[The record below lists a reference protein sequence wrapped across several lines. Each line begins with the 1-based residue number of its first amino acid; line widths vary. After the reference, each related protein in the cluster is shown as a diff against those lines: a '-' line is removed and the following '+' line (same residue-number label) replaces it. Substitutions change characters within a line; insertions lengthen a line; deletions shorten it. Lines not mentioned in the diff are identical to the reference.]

1 MRRSFP
7 IYLQYDA
14 TDCGAACVRMI
25 AAWYGRQTS
34 AEQVQQM
41 CSVGRDGVS
50 LLGICNALENIGFKT
65 VAGKVALNDLA
76 ERALLPCILHWR
88 QEHFIILYKV
98 KKRHGNRIFYIADPA
113 KGLLE
118 LNDKDMH
125 ENWIS
130 TSSKGIDKGSA
141 LLAEPSGAFFK
152 TNRSEGRQKMSIR
165 DKLSFLWAY
174 FSKYKAFFLQ
184 LVTGLLV
191 SSLILLS
198 FPLLTQAV
206 VDIGIEERDINFIWI
221 ILLGQMALLL
231 GRTLIDFL
239 RSRVILHISTRVN
252 LSLISDFFIKLMKL
266 PMSFFD
272 TKLTGD
278 IIQRLEDHRRVDQFL
293 TIRLLDVSF
302 AIIIFTVFGTVLVFY
317 SWRIFLVFLAGTLL
331 YALWMSIFLKRRR
344 KLDYKY
350 FERQVQSNEKTLQI
364 IDTMQETKLHGAE
377 HRRRWEWED
386 TQADLYEV
394 NLEALRLQ
402 QTQSIGSI
410 LINETKNVFVTVV
423 SATGVISGSLTLGMM
438 LSIQYII
445 GQLIS
450 PVEKFIGAI
459 YAWQDID
466 ISLDRMNEIR
476 RRQDE
481 NTSDRTV
488 RSFSNEDRSIQI
500 QNLSF
505 RYEGIRDTLVLKDV
519 NLFIP
524 HGKITAIVGA
534 SGSGKTTL
542 IKLLLGYYLPTA
554 GDILIGNESL
564 SRYDIQWWR
573 DRCGAVMQDGCI
585 YSDSIAGNIA
595 VAEDTPD
602 ITRLRYAAD
611 MAGVSEFTD
620 SLPLGFNTKIGDD
633 GQGLSQGQKQRILIA
648 RAVYKNP
655 DYLFLDEATNSLD
668 AGNEYSITRNLET
681 FYHGRTVVI
690 VAHRL
695 STVRNADNIVVLD
708 HGRIVEQG
716 AHHNL
721 ISLRGKY
728 YTLIKNQLE
737 LGT

>member
-1 MRRSFP
+1 MRSFSVFR
-7 IYLQYDA
+7 QHDA
-14 TDCGAACVRMI
+14 MDCGAACVRMI
-25 AAWYGRQTS
+25 AAWYGRKTLS
-34 AEQVQQM
+34 EQVQQM
-41 CSVGRDGVS
+41 CSLGRDGVS
-50 LLGICNALENIGFKT
+50 LLGISNALENLGFKT
-65 VAGKVALNDLA
+65 VAGKVVLDDLA

-88 QEHFIILYKV
+88 QEHFIVLYKV
-98 KKRHGNRIFYIADPA
+98 KRKRGRRIFYIADPA
-113 KGLLE
+113 KGFLE
-118 LNDKDMH
+118 LEDKDMRDG
-125 ENWIS
+125 WIS
-130 TSSKGIDKGSA
+130 TASKGVDKGTA

-152 TNRSEGRQKMSIR
+152 TERADDNQKMSTK

-174 FSKYKAFFLQ
+174 FYRYKAFFLQ
-184 LVTGLLV
+184 LITGLLV

-198 FPLLTQAV
+198 FPLLTQAI
-206 VDIGIEERDINFIWI
+206 VDIGIEEQDIGFIWI
-221 ILLGQMALLL
+221 VLLGQMALLL
-231 GRTLIDFL
+231 GRTLIEFL

-293 TIRLLDVSF
+293 TVRLLDVLF
-302 AIIIFTVFGTVLVFY
+302 AIIVFIVFGTVLIFY
-317 SWRIFLVFLAGTLL
+317 SWRIFLIFLAGTLV

-344 KLDYKY
+344 KLDYKF
-350 FERQVQSNEKTLQI
+350 FERQAISSEKTLQL
-364 IDTMQETKLHGAE
+364 IDNMQETKLHGAE
-377 HRRRWEWED
+377 HHRRWEWED

-394 NLEALRLQ
+394 SLEILTLQ
-402 QTQSIGSI
+402 QTQGIGSI
-410 LINETKNVFVTVV
+410 LINEAKNVLITVV
-423 SATGVISGSLTLGMM
+423 SATGVISGNLTLGMM

-450 PVEKFIGAI
+450 PVEKFIGTI

-481 NTSDRTV
+481 NTPDRTV
-488 RSFSNEDRSIQI
+488 TSFSTDDRSIRI
-500 QNLSF
+500 QGLSF
-505 RYEGIRDTLVLKDV
+505 RYDGIRDNMVLKDV
-519 NLFIP
+519 NLVIP
-524 HGKITAIVGA
+524 QGKTTAIVGA

-542 IKLLLGYYLPTA
+542 IKLILGYYLPTA

-564 SRYDIQWWR
+564 GHYDIQWWR

-595 VAEDTPD
+595 VAEDSPD
-602 ITRLRYAAD
+602 TTRLRYAAD

-620 SLPLGFNTKIGDD
+620 PLPFGFNTKIGGD

-648 RAVYKNP
+648 RAIYKSP

-681 FYHGRTVVI
+681 FYHGRTVII

-716 AHHNL
+716 THHNL

-728 YTLIKNQLE
+728 FSLIKNQLE